1 MKKIYTLFLVLP
13 VLVLAQSQD
22 QNYIKT
28 TTYKVET
35 NSSIEDPQPNQ
46 ASVTIQYFDGLGRPI
61 QQVAHKQSNT
71 GKDIIVH
78 TEYDL
83 LGRQEKEF
91 LPYVRGTASKDYDG
105 SAQSNVM
112 TFYSTNTVELTG
124 NPYFETTGNPY
135 SQKELESSPL
145 SRVFKQAAPGDP
157 WALDSGK
164 EVKFEYQTNIE
175 NEVMLFKVNTNLL
188 NGIYEP
194 TLVQGIGFYNPNQLY
209 KTITKDENWT
219 SGQNNTTEEF
229 KNKKGQVVL
238 KRTYNEGDNYDT
250 YYVYDKFGN
259 LTFVIPPKVDV
270 EETISSTHLEGLCY
284 QYKYDHRNRL
294 AEKKLPGKQW
304 EFIVYD
310 KLDRVV
316 ATGPAFSPYGSN
328 VTGWLITKYDVF
340 SRMVYTGWKSQDH
353 FDATK
358 RKELQDQLTNSSL
371 PLFESKTTSP
381 NSINNISVNYTS
393 DAFPTAGFELLT
405 VNYYDNYNFPG
416 APEAIPDF
424 IDGQEV
430 LDNVKSL
437 PTGSWTRFLET
448 SNETTGEISYTI
460 YDKKAR
466 PIQTKTVN
474 HLGGYTEITNEL
486 DFEGKTL
493 NTNTI
498 HKRDGEPLLI
508 HTTDRFTYSAQGK
521 LISQVQNVN
530 ENPTE
535 LIVANEYDELG
546 QLISKNVGGQDTENF
561 TGIQKV
567 DYKYNIRGWLKEI
580 NDVNDLTIS
589 QGSYIDLFSF
599 KINYNELTAT
609 TNGNLHGVNTAY
621 NGQVVPLYNGNIA
634 EIYWKTSTD
643 NVMRKYSY
651 DYDHLN
657 RLEKAHYQKPLQ
669 SIEQTGSYDEYL
681 SYDKNGNIESL
692 TRTGNLDSY
701 GGTMEIDKLD
711 YKYQGKSNLL
721 MKVTDA
727 SNESL
732 GFKDDSNGMND
743 TNDDYK
749 YDENGNM
756 TADENKGIGLIK
768 YNHLNL
774 PTLIDFG
781 GGKNIQYFY
790 NASGVKLKKVVTEGT
805 SALITDY
812 LGGFQY
818 LNGNLQFFFQPEGY
832 VNIIKHGVDV
842 LYINYVYN
850 YTDHLGNIRL
860 SYGIDP
866 ETNVL
871 KILEENH
878 YYPFGLKHTNY
889 NSDIRKYTKETDP
902 ITQLLKLKILPPTDG
917 KPLEYKY
924 KFQGQERQDE
934 LGLNWD
940 SFKWRNYDYAIAR
953 FMSIDP
959 LAEDYTYNSPYAFA
973 ENKVGMG
980 RELEG
985 CELGPFWSPMAGV
998 MLETTTTPPL
1008 APTLT
1013 SVSRTAVEVG
1023 VKTNEAVGKPE
1034 VITRISENF
1043 SRGAKTETEQLA
1055 KNGLEKNTQ
1064 SFTRVDPKTGKEAT
1078 TIPDAIKPEGST
1090 VEIKNVQNQS
1100 LTRQLRVQKE
1110 ISNEYGLKPELIINE
1125 GARLSKPLENA
1136 GFDIKTYKMLTPAID
1151 NTGISR
1157 PQLPR
1162 RAAPKPKST
1171 EEREFS

>member
-1 MKKIYTLFLVLP
+1 
-13 VLVLAQSQD
+13 
-22 QNYIKT
+22 
-28 TTYKVET
+28 
-35 NSSIEDPQPNQ
+35 
-46 ASVTIQYFDGLGRPI
+46 
-61 QQVAHKQSNT
+61 
-71 GKDIIVH
+71 
-78 TEYDL
+78 
-83 LGRQEKEF
+83 
-91 LPYVRGTASKDYDG
+91 
-105 SAQSNVM
+105 
-112 TFYSTNTVELTG
+112 
-124 NPYFETTGNPY
+124 
-135 SQKELESSPL
+135 
-145 SRVFKQAAPGDP
+145 
-157 WALDSGK
+157 
-164 EVKFEYQTNIE
+164 
-175 NEVMLFKVNTNLL
+175 
-188 NGIYEP
+188 
-194 TLVQGIGFYNPNQLY
+194 
-209 KTITKDENWT
+209 
-219 SGQNNTTEEF
+219 
-229 KNKKGQVVL
+229 
-238 KRTYNEGDNYDT
+238 
-250 YYVYDKFGN
+250 
-259 LTFVIPPKVDV
+259 
-270 EETISSTHLEGLCY
+270 
-284 QYKYDHRNRL
+284 
-294 AEKKLPGKQW
+294 
-304 EFIVYD
+304 
-310 KLDRVV
+310 
-316 ATGPAFSPYGSN
+316 
-328 VTGWLITKYDVF
+328 
-340 SRMVYTGWKSQDH
+340 
-353 FDATK
+353 
-358 RKELQDQLTNSSL
+358 
-371 PLFESKTTSP
+371 
-381 NSINNISVNYTS
+381 
-393 DAFPTAGFELLT
+393 
-405 VNYYDNYNFPG
+405 
-416 APEAIPDF
+416 
-424 IDGQEV
+424 
-430 LDNVKSL
+430 
-437 PTGSWTRFLET
+437 
-448 SNETTGEISYTI
+448 
-460 YDKKAR
+460 
-466 PIQTKTVN
+466 
-474 HLGGYTEITNEL
+474 
-486 DFEGKTL
+486 
-493 NTNTI
+493 
-498 HKRDGEPLLI
+498 
-508 HTTDRFTYSAQGK
+508 
-521 LISQVQNVN
+521 
-530 ENPTE
+530 
-535 LIVANEYDELG
+535 
-546 QLISKNVGGQDTENF
+546 
-561 TGIQKV
+561 
-567 DYKYNIRGWLKEI
+567 
-580 NDVNDLTIS
+580 
-589 QGSYIDLFSF
+589 
-599 KINYNELTAT
+599 
-609 TNGNLHGVNTAY
+609 
-621 NGQVVPLYNGNIA
+621 
-634 EIYWKTSTD
+634 
-643 NVMRKYSY
+643 
-651 DYDHLN
+651 
-657 RLEKAHYQKPLQ
+657 
-669 SIEQTGSYDEYL
+669 
-681 SYDKNGNIESL
+681 
-692 TRTGNLDSY
+692 
-701 GGTMEIDKLD
+701 
-711 YKYQGKSNLL
+711 
-721 MKVTDA
+721 
-727 SNESL
+727 
-732 GFKDDSNGMND
+732 
-743 TNDDYK
+743 
-749 YDENGNM
+749 M

-924 KFQGQERQDE
+924 KHQGQERQDE